1 MKKVFVTMQ
10 AIKGRK
16 DRRKKKEKMTLNYN
30 YQEKQKQKHTIKH
43 INTRGA
49 DNHVRQSIFTLSI
62 KRNVTHNGK
71 YNQNQNKLPSA
82 HVWKILVLSEEL
94 SGTEQKRR
102 TAVGGGD
109 DQRGKVLQGKKTS

>member
-1 MKKVFVTMQ
+1 MEVWVWTTGQLWQK
-10 AIKGRK
+10 
-16 DRRKKKEKMTLNYN
+16 YN
-30 YQEKQKQKHTIKH
+30 TKH

-49 DNHVRQSIFTLSI
+49 DNQVHQSVFTLSI
-62 KRNVTHNGK
+62 KKKNVAHNGK

-82 HVWKILVLSEEL
+82 HLCKILVLSEEL

-109 DQRGKVLQGKKTS
+109 DQRGKVLQGKTTS